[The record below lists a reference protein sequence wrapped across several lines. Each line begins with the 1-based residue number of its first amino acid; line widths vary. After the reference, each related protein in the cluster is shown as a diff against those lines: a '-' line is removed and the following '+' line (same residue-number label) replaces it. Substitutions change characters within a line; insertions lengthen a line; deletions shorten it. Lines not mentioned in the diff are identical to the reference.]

1 MCFLASV
8 NFPQIMMIDLGS
20 ARRKVPMEIHVNATI
35 ICYMTPEERRQLLQG
50 FYERNGLGESHN
62 GRTSKP
68 VALSG
73 LCVLYILCITVYS
86 LCQSLINQPD
96 TLTQLQQPIFKYNFR
111 MHIYTFNWKVSIK
124 MLNYRVHKELLQ
136 NKNKLINTQ
145 EKNVIH
151 KSR

>member
-20 ARRKVPMEIHVNATI
+20 ARRNVPMAIHVNATI
-35 ICYMTPEERRQLLQG
+35 ICYMTPEERRHYYWA
-50 FYERNGLGESHN
+50 FTERNGLGESHN

-86 LCQSLINQPD
+86 LCQNLINQPD
-96 TLTQLQQPIFKYNFR
+96 TLTQLQQPIFKYDYFPIYR
-111 MHIYTFNWKVSIK
+111 MHIYTFNWTVIIK
-124 MLNYRVHKELLQ
+124 MLNYRCKR
-136 NKNKLINTQ
+136 NYYKTKNK
-145 EKNVIH
+145 
-151 KSR
+151 